1 MKIGIV
7 PKFQLT
13 KKKEIEFSIEENIF
27 HFLKKIFKKPSF
39 KILTS
44 TKNVKLDLIIITGG
58 NDLDIFSKKKDDL
71 KRSIVSKYFLRLSIK
86 KKLPLVGICYGAQL
100 IAHYFKSKIQKKKKH
115 VGKHYIF
122 LRKHY
127 YNLAIPKKI
136 IVNSYHDFSITKLSK
151 ELITLSEAKD
161 KTIESFTHKKFK
173 MLGIMWHPE
182 RYASF
187 RKIDKSYFKKLIWT
201 S

>member
-58 NDLDIFSKKKDDL
+58 NDLDIFSKKRMIL
-71 KRSIVSKYFLRLSIK
+71 KETLY
-86 KKLPLVGICYGAQL
+86 QN
-100 IAHYFKSKIQKKKKH
+100 
-115 VGKHYIF
+115 IF
-122 LRKHY
+122 
-127 YNLAIPKKI
+127 
-136 IVNSYHDFSITKLSK
+136 
-151 ELITLSEAKD
+151 
-161 KTIESFTHKKFK
+161 
-173 MLGIMWHPE
+173 
-182 RYASF
+182 
-187 RKIDKSYFKKLIWT
+187 
-201 S
+201 